1 MRGVWRASVL
11 LTLPVVLSAAAR
23 VADMNALAD
32 RYVKLVLAVGQHDAA
47 FVDAYYGP
55 PEWKAA
61 ATAAGKRPLA
71 TSGRK
76 PMALPASWPAGPPG
90 FGEAGR

>member
-11 LTLPVVLSAAAR
+11 LTLPVVLSAAPG

-47 FVDAYYGP
+47 FVDAYLR
-55 PEWKAA
+55 
-61 ATAAGKRPLA
+61 TA
-71 TSGRK
+71 
-76 PMALPASWPAGPPG
+76 
-90 FGEAGR
+90 